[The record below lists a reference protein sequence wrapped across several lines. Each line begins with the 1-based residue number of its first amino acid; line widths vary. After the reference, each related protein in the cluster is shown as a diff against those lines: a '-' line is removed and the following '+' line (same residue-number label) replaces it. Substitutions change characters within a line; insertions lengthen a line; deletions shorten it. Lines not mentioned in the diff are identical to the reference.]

1 MVDQNIKILY
11 NLSMNEI
18 WKEIP
23 EIIQRNGLFKP
34 DKYEVSNL
42 GRVRTKKQR
51 YGKPRKDTGKR
62 ADLSEYRYLSG
73 RNDGVGYIQ
82 YELYDAKSN
91 RKNIR
96 GHVLVMQ
103 AFVGAP
109 GKGQVVCHYDDVK
122 NNNQLTNLRYDT
134 QKANLADMVRNK
146 LSNSK
151 ISNLLTYENM

>member
-1 MVDQNIKILY
+1 
-11 NLSMNEI
+11 MNEI
-18 WKEIP
+18 WKVVP
-23 EIIQRNGLFKP
+23 EIIQRNGSFKP

-82 YELYDAKSN
+82 YELYDAESN

-151 ISNLLTYENM
+151 ISDLLTYENM

>member
-1 MVDQNIKILY
+1 M
-11 NLSMNEI
+11 EI
-18 WKEIP
+18 WKEVP
-23 EIIQRNGLFKP
+23 EIIQRNGSFKP

-51 YGKPRKDTGKR
+51 YGRPRKDTGKR
-62 ADLSEYRYLSG
+62 VDLAEYRYLSG
-73 RNDGVGYIQ
+73 RPDGAGYIQ
-82 YELYDAKSN
+82 YEMYDSEAN

-134 QKANLADMVRNK
+134 QKANLADMVRN
-146 LSNSK
+146 SK
-151 ISNLLTYENM
+151 KDSLNC

>member
-1 MVDQNIKILY
+1 
-11 NLSMNEI
+11 MNEI
-18 WKEIP
+18 WKEVP
-23 EIIQRNGLFKP
+23 EIIQRNGSFKP

-82 YELYDAKSN
+82 YELYDADSN

-134 QKANLADMVRNK
+134 QKADLADMVRNK
-146 LSNSK
+146 LSNNK
-151 ISNLLTYENM
+151 IPNLLTYENM

>member
-1 MVDQNIKILY
+1 M
-11 NLSMNEI
+11 EI
-18 WKEIP
+18 WKEVP
-23 EIIQRNGLFKP
+23 EIVQRNGSFTP

-51 YGKPRKDTGKR
+51 YGRPRKDTGKR
-62 ADLSEYRYLSG
+62 VDLAEYRYLSG
-73 RNDGVGYIQ
+73 RPDGAGYIQ
-82 YELYDAKSN
+82 YEMYDSEAN

-134 QKANLADMVRNK
+134 MKANGADRIR
-146 LSNSK
+146 NSK
-151 ISNLLTYENM
+151 KDSVNC